1 MDSNTKKK
9 IISIVNCFEM
19 GSPHIKY
26 DDITLLHDAPGNQL
40 QVTISF
46 GMTQAGSLQK
56 LIKNYIAL
64 HGKYASDFVSFLGK
78 LDKIPDLAL
87 DHKFLELV
95 KKASGDDQIM
105 KDAQDEIYE
114 STYFL
119 PAEKWSETAGFELP
133 LSYLVVFDSFLQ
145 SGSIMKML
153 RNRFPETLPNNGG
166 TEKEWIRA
174 YAKTRL
180 NWLRNHSREAVRNSA
195 YRMRDI
201 TKIINDDDWEL
212 ENSVSANGIIIP

>member
-1 MDSNTKKK
+1 MDADTKKK

-19 GSPHIKY
+19 GTPHIQY
-26 DDITLLHDAPGNQL
+26 DQITLLHDGPGKILQFTGSVGFTEAYNLKKVIQL
-40 QVTISF
+40 YIDKGGELSKEFARYLPDMGKKFTLARDTKF
-46 GMTQAGSLQK
+46 HK
-56 LIKNYIAL
+56 LWKESAEEQL
-64 HGKYASDFVSFLGK
+64 
-78 LDKIPDLAL
+78 
-87 DHKFLELV
+87 
-95 KKASGDDQIM
+95 M

-180 NWLRNHSREAVRNSA
+180 NWLKNHSRVAVRNSA

-212 ENSVSANGIIIP
+212 ENPVSANGIIIP